1 MKDST
6 RSLLNKIWKF
16 LITSGIGFILDFIT
30 FTILS
35 QVLGMRVLY
44 ANYLSSLVGATFAFI
59 VSTHKIFDTNR
70 TRIPLWAKYLMYIIY
85 QLVLIFLV
93 SYLGDMLD
101 SFIVLHPDWGLIYNY
116 HKLACKVIIT
126 PITMTC
132 NFLVMRSLSEKI

>member
-1 MKDST
+1 
-6 RSLLNKIWKF
+6 
-16 LITSGIGFILDFIT
+16 
-30 FTILS
+30 
-35 QVLGMRVLY
+35 
-44 ANYLSSLVGATFAFI
+44 
-59 VSTHKIFDTNR
+59 
-70 TRIPLWAKYLMYIIY
+70 MYVIY

-101 SFIVLHPDWGLIYNY
+101 SFLVLHPDWGIIYDY